1 MANHVSAEKRIR
13 QTKVRTAQ
21 NRVVVS
27 RMRNSLKKVEDA
39 LKLKDKGK
47 AQEALKLAQPEVMK
61 TAQKGIIHANMAA
74 RKISR
79 LSARVKSL

>member
-1 MANHVSAEKRIR
+1 MANHASAEKRIR

-61 TAQKGIIHANMAA
+61 TAQKGIIHTNMAA

-79 LSARVKSL
+79 LSARIKSL